1 MTILYI
7 DKFTNKL
14 DILYVCVY
22 INCTCVFTALTPRYF
37 KMSNR

>member
-1 MTILYI
+1 MTIVYI

-22 INCTCVFTALTPRYF
+22 TCTFTAVTPIYV
-37 KMSNR
+37 KMSKG